1 MNDAGL
7 AALLPAA
14 DQTLFLKACLEDAPA
29 AAEAWESWRRRAT
42 RSGAPVRRALAPVN
56 AFLPLLAWNLQRHGV
71 PLDREL
77 ATHLRAARM
86 TEELRLQ
93 RYRAICASVV
103 QTLTGAGI
111 SFIVLKGAALAATA
125 YPDPL
130 LRHADD
136 IDLLLHEHD
145 LEPAASLLEARGWRS
160 RALPALPNPLHL
172 PPLVHASGL
181 PLELHRR
188 LLIPY
193 YTLPYDALWAR
204 SVRASVA
211 GIPVQVLS
219 PADTLIHIT
228 AHAMLGPPILRWIGD
243 AWFILQRLPVF
254 DWSVFTST
262 AGAARLHLPLFMACD
277 YLSGEMGLPVPPHV
291 LAELRAG
298 AGRTSFV
305 GRHVVRPVPQG
316 SLASIWALPEPWW
329 RRAARLCRRA
339 FPSPVRFAL
348 EHDVRPWAVPAQY
361 AYRLVRYARRF
372 LPQSRRPTSRRAAP
386 SARAGTRLD

>member
-14 DQTLFLKACLEDAPA
+14 DQTLFLRACLGDAPV
-29 AAEAWESWRRRAT
+29 AAEAWEGWRRQAT
-42 RSGAPVRRALAPVN
+42 RDGTPVRRALAPVN
-56 AFLPLLAWNLQRHGV
+56 AFLPLLAWNLRRNGV

-93 RYRAICASVV
+93 RYRAICASVF
-103 QTLTGAGI
+103 QTFTGAGI
-111 SFIVLKGAALAATA
+111 PFIVLKGAALAATA

-136 IDLLLHEHD
+136 IDVLLHEHD
-145 LEPAASLLEARGWRS
+145 LERAASVLEARGWRS
-160 RALPALPNPLHL
+160 RGLPALPNPLHL
-172 PPLVHASGL
+172 PPFVHASGL
-181 PLELHRR
+181 SLELHRR

-211 GIPVQVLS
+211 GVTVQVLS

-243 AWFILQRLPVF
+243 AWFILQRFPDI
-254 DWSVFTST
+254 DWSGFTST
-262 AGAARLHLPLFMACD
+262 AAAARLHLPVFVACD
-277 YLSGEMGLPVPPHV
+277 YLSGQIGLPVPPHV

-298 AGRTSFV
+298 ASRTSYV
-305 GRHVVRPVPQG
+305 GRQAARPAPQG

-329 RRAARLCRRA
+329 RRTARLCRRA

-361 AYRLVRYARRF
+361 AYRLVRYARRS
-372 LPQSRRPTSRRAAP
+372 LSQSLRPTTPRAAP
-386 SARAGTRLD
+386 SVRAGTRID